1 VNKRKVK
8 MKLWVTSLIY
18 GIFVALPAS
27 IILSYFFGPGN
38 EWIVIFFLPLAGLFV
53 VVLGIIDYARR

>member
-1 VNKRKVK
+1 

-27 IILSYFFGPGN
+27 IILRHFFGPGD
-38 EWIVIFFLPLAGLFV
+38 EWIVMFFLPLAGLFV
-53 VVLGIIDYARR
+53 VVLGLIDYARR